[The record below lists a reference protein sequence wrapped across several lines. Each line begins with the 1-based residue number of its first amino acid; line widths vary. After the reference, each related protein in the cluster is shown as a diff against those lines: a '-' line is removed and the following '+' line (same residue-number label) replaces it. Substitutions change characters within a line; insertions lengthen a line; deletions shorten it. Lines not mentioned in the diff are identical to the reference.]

1 MKSDQR
7 QLPAEAPATAKGR
20 ATGLFF
26 QAVTTIVANRQLT
39 SRFKITERSSMT
51 EHRAQVIGCERSSE
65 DRRCQRFFVEV

>member
-1 MKSDQR
+1 MTFDQR
-7 QLPAEAPATAKGR
+7 QLPAEAPATVKGR

-26 QAVTTIVANRQLT
+26 QAVRIIAAKRQLT

-51 EHRAQVIGCERSSE
+51 EHRAQGFGCERSSE